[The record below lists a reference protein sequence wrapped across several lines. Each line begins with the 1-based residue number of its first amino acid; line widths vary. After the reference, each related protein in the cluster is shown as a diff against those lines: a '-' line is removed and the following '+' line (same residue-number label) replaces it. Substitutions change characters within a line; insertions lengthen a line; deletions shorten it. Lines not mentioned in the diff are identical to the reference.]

1 MDHTPES
8 SAGGRAA
15 GPKVLAVFQ
24 PREVLLAP
32 RVMLFLL
39 MFAGLLLSG
48 IVVCAVADEI
58 TG

>member
-1 MDHTPES
+1 
-8 SAGGRAA
+8 
-15 GPKVLAVFQ
+15 
-24 PREVLLAP
+24 LAP